1 MNQSRKLSR
10 DSEGTALFNRSIREN
25 CLHSAHG
32 QASRMIFGA
41 ASQKSGGDRSWVAR
55 WLRRKMN
62 RIQTGRPHGE
72 RVFGNAV
79 FAPRSKSTTR
89 SIFLARTVR
98 KPKTSHLHPE
108 GAGSGE
114 RDRSRS
120 CRTGRYFQNG
130 QIGRAV
136 AKSASAWLLLAAILN
151 AKLLLCSI

>member
-1 MNQSRKLSR
+1 MSQSRRLSR
-10 DSEGTALFNRSIREN
+10 DSEGAALFSRSIREN

-32 QASRMIFGA
+32 QASGMILGRPL
-41 ASQKSGGDRSWVAR
+41 KSGGNRSWVAR

-79 FAPRSKSTTR
+79 FVPRSKSTTR
-89 SIFLARTVR
+89 SISLARTVR
-98 KPKTSHLHPE
+98 KPKASRLHPE
-108 GAGSGE
+108 GAGSDE

-136 AKSASAWLLLAAILN
+136 AKSASAWLLLAAILD
-151 AKLLLCSI
+151 AKLLLCSV